1 MACANPFEY
10 YSFEFNEFITGYHVY
25 KSTWVLFV
33 NEQVFGEVQFDNDH
47 DPNAV
52 KLMKDSKVVGHIPR
66 MFAKAM
72 RLVLLVGGSVKACF
86 TGKPGNT
93 RGNGQEVP
101 CNYVVKGP
109 AKQVKLAETLVLFML
124 KR

>member
-1 MACANPFEY
+1 
-10 YSFEFNEFITGYHVY
+10 
-25 KSTWVLFV
+25 
-33 NEQVFGEVQFDNDH
+33 
-47 DPNAV
+47 
-52 KLMKDSKVVGHIPR
+52 

-72 RLVLLVGGSVKACF
+72 RLVLLVGGSVKVCI

-93 RGNGQEVP
+93 RGSGQEVP

-109 AKQVKLAETLVLFML
+109 AKQVKLAETLVLSML